1 MPSTDTPS
9 GGINHL
15 GRVGSEATHIERRH
29 NKKCG
34 LDATD
39 NFNDGDT
46 IQYRLLNTMYT
57 GYTICQKGS
66 GAKWETKL
74 NTIVQ
79 YCGAKIGNYNERA
92 GWLTQNINYM

>member
-1 MPSTDTPS
+1 M
-9 GGINHL
+9 L
-15 GRVGSEATHIERRH
+15 LR
-29 NKKCG
+29 
-34 LDATD
+34 
-39 NFNDGDT
+39 T
-46 IQYRLLNTMYT
+46 ILMTEVQYNEYRLLNTTMYT

-79 YCGAKIGNYNERA
+79 YCGAKIGNYNERT